1 MMKKHKLIFSNINR
15 IPPQPGKA
23 GRKENC
29 MAVKFTKGYVDTVV
43 GMRTN
48 KSEARRF
55 LHRQL
60 YGLREQ
66 ITREHYYE
74 MYEYI
79 SKATE

>member
-1 MMKKHKLIFSNINR
+1 
-15 IPPQPGKA
+15 
-23 GRKENC
+23 
-29 MAVKFTKGYVDTVV
+29 MAVKFTKGYVDVV
-43 GMRTN
+43 VKMRTS

-60 YGLREQ
+60 YELRGQ

-79 SKATE
+79 GKATE